1 MSVNPLCSQ
10 AVKDTVEPNYKVT
23 EHNVINFNKKI
34 YDGLCSGNN
43 KYFTYI
49 DEYNRLLDEGWFP
62 AILRKCTDEEDCKDK
77 IQYDETEYDGIHYIE
92 YTSLRIYNHCMEK
105 IGGQ

>member
-10 AVKDTVEPNYKVT
+10 AVKDDVGIHYKVT
-23 EHNVINFNKKI
+23 EQNVVNFNRKI

-49 DEYNRLLDEGWFP
+49 NAYNNLLLEAGWFSME
-62 AILRKCTDEEDCKDK
+62 TNNDK
-77 IQYDETEYDGIHYIE
+77 EYDGIHYKD
-92 YTSLRIYNHCMEK
+92 YTSIRIYNYCMAEIK
-105 IGGQ
+105 K